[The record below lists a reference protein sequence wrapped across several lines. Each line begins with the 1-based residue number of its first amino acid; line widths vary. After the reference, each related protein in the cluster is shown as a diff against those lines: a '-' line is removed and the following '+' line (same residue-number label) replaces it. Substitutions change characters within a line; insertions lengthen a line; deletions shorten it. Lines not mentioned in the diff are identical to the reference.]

1 MLKHAQTTGKKKKR
15 LGDSNLLLAIST
27 YDKFLLPECEKV
39 TERHADRKQKAPK
52 FSFFLGQVECFE
64 MKYLTWLLFRNSSFK
79 IPLNNPIKKLKF

>member
-1 MLKHAQTTGKKKKR
+1 MNFPLSLLEAIAKTCTNNWEKKKKR

-52 FSFFLGQVECFE
+52 FYFFLGQVGVF
-64 MKYLTWLLFRNSSFK
+64 
-79 IPLNNPIKKLKF
+79 